1 MNFSDGC
8 IFITLSLLRRSGMLD
23 ASIWSCLKF
32 INIIRMVD
40 IKNSMV
46 QILLLPTRSRRFR
59 PNEEDGVDE
68 IGYAL

>member
-1 MNFSDGC
+1 
-8 IFITLSLLRRSGMLD
+8 MLD